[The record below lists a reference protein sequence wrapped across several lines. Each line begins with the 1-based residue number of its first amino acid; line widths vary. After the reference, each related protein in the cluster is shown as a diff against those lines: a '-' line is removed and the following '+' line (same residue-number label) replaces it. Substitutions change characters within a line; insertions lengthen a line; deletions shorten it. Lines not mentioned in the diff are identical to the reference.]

1 MKILFVA
8 SEVSPFAKTGGLADV
23 TGSLPRALKKKGHD
37 VRIIMP
43 LYQCVEEDDF
53 TIRKVRKGVEI
64 TVNGEVRKGLLRQTS
79 LDHIPV
85 YLLENRD
92 YFHRPELY
100 GTPAGDYPDN
110 SRRFGFFCRGV
121 IELLKRMDFRPDVIH
136 CHDWQ
141 TALIPVL
148 LKYGHQEDPFYRKTA
163 LVYTIH
169 NLAYQGVF
177 EREALPDLGLDDS
190 HFTIERL
197 EFYNRINL
205 MKGGILAADVVNT
218 VSDTYCREIQ
228 TEEMGCGLEGV
239 LRLRS
244 HDLYG
249 ILNGIDYQEWNP
261 ATDPALFKKY
271 TPSSLSGKAANKK
284 GLQKALGLQQAA
296 DIPLLAMITRL
307 STQKGIDLLEKLLP
321 RFARERLQLVIL
333 GTGDEKYMTMLK
345 DFKETGAGNI
355 SIHLAF
361 DTALSRRIYAG
372 SDMFLMPSHYEPC
385 GLGQLIAL
393 RYGSVPVVRKT
404 GGLADTVFDR
414 RDGVRDPNGFTFD
427 DYTPEAFL
435 EAITRALDAYRDR
448 KSWDKMV
455 RIGMHSDYSWEHSA
469 AEYDALYEKALT
481 KVVY

>member
-23 TGSLPRALKKKGHD
+23 AGSLPRALKKKGHD

-43 LYQCVEEDDF
+43 LYQCVEEGDF
-53 TIRKVRKGVEI
+53 TIKKARKGVEI
-64 TVNGEVRKGLLRQTS
+64 TLNGEVHKGLLRQTS
-79 LDHIPV
+79 LGDIPV
-85 YLLENRD
+85 YLFENRD

-121 IELLKRMDFRPDVIH
+121 VDLLKRMDFRPDIIH

-148 LKYGHQEDPFYRKTA
+148 LKYGYQEDPFYRKTA

-177 EREALPDLGLDDS
+177 EREALPDLGLDDA
-190 HFTIERL
+190 HFTVERL

-228 TEEMGCGLEGV
+228 TKEMGCGLEGV
-239 LRLRS
+239 LRRRS

-249 ILNGIDYQEWNP
+249 ILNGIDYQDWNP
-261 ATDPALFKKY
+261 TTDPNLFKNY
-271 TPSSLSGKAANKK
+271 TASALSGKAANKK
-284 GLQKALGLQQAA
+284 GLQKALGFQQAA

-307 STQKGIDLLEKLLP
+307 SSQKGIDLLEKLLP
-321 RFARERLQLVIL
+321 RFAEERLQLVIL
-333 GTGDEKYMTMLK
+333 GTGDEKYMKMLK
-345 DFKETGAGNI
+345 DFKDKGAGNI

-361 DTALSRRIYAG
+361 DHILSRRIYAG

-385 GLGQLIAL
+385 GLGQLIAF

-404 GGLADTVFDR
+404 GGLADTVFDS
-414 RDGVRDPNGFTFD
+414 RDGVRDPNGFSFD

-435 EAITRALDAYRDR
+435 EAITRALDAYRDK

>member
-469 AEYDALYEKALT
+469 GEYEALYEKALS
-481 KVVY
+481 KVV

>member
-321 RFARERLQLVIL
+321 RFAEERLQLVIL

-469 AEYDALYEKALT
+469 GEYEALYEKALS
-481 KVVY
+481 KVV